1 MELELIDWLRERC
14 PPSPRIPL
22 SVGDDAAILRIS
34 AGRQAVVTTDMLMD
48 GVDFLLEKHSPE
60 QIGRKA
66 LAVNLSDLA
75 AMAAHPVAAFVSFA
89 LPKSAGPEL
98 PRELINGML
107 PLAEQFACPLAG
119 GDTNTWNDKLVI
131 SVTAI
136 GEAEPG
142 KAWRR
147 SGAQPGDILL
157 ATGSFGGSI
166 LGHHFDF
173 QPRLAEAQWLAER
186 FNVHAAIDVSDGLS
200 LDLWRMTQ
208 ASGCGAEL
216 WPEVVPL
223 TAAAKEVAKHD
234 GRKPLDHALSD
245 GEDFELLLCLS
256 PEDAHRL
263 RLMTWP
269 FDVPRTCI
277 GQIVPQPGLWVR
289 EQGNLISLLP
299 QGFVHGG

>member
-14 PPSPRIPL
+14 PSTPQIPL
-22 SVGDDAAILRIS
+22 SVGDDAAIVRLS

-48 GVDFLLEKHSPE
+48 GVDFIFGQHSAAE
-60 QIGRKA
+60 IGRKA
-66 LAVNLSDLA
+66 LAANLSDLA
-75 AMAAHPVAAFVSFA
+75 AMAAYPVAAFVSFA
-89 LPKSAGPEL
+89 LPQSAGSDL
-98 PRELINGML
+98 PREIINGML
-107 PLAEQFACPLAG
+107 PLAEEMHCPLAG
-119 GDTNTWNDKLVI
+119 GDTNSWNDKLVI

-136 GEAEPG
+136 GETEPD

-147 SGAQPGDILL
+147 SGAQPGDIVL

-166 LGHHFDF
+166 LGHHLNF
-173 QPRLAEAQWLAER
+173 QPRLHEALWLTER

-200 LDLWRMTQ
+200 LDLWRLTQ

-216 WPEVVPL
+216 WPEVVPIS
-223 TAAAKEVAKHD
+223 AAAREAAKKD

-245 GEDFELLLCLS
+245 GEDFELLLCMS

-277 GQIVPQPGLWVR
+277 GQIIDQPGLWQRVGGKLEAIPPR
-289 EQGNLISLLP
+289 GYL
-299 QGFVHGG
+299 HGG